1 MSRYKK
7 DWDAMK
13 AELARTNLNTDEIF
27 KQKLGKAL
35 DALEKAQQTYL
46 KMGKNDKTSAVS
58 AAKKT
63 RGEAAT
69 AALKICHSY
78 IECIESILAGT
89 PDAAQKTALKKAVKF
104 LWAAD
109 KSIVSAAQQH
119 PTI

>member
-13 AELARTNLNTDEIF
+13 NELARANLNTKEIF
-27 KQKLGKAL
+27 EQKFGEAL

-63 RGEAAT
+63 RGDAVT
-69 AALKICHSY
+69 KALKICHSY
-78 IECIESILAGT
+78 IDCLESLLAGN
-89 PDAAQKTALKKAVKF
+89 PDAAQQTALKKAVKF
-104 LWAAD
+104 LWASD
-109 KSIVSAAQQH
+109 KAIATAAQQH
-119 PTI
+119 PKL